1 VLFGSVLLV
10 AAAASFLLQP
20 GPGTSEIDVD
30 AAARRAMVAY
40 REERIDPASVAALVD
55 ETGILAHALD
65 RAPVAARSSLES
77 PPLSVEEAERQL
89 GECKARAKDRLKAL
103 KALGQWAK
111 DYQEAHKTHSKQ
123 LEKLADTA
131 ASTIVHLFGPG
142 DDSVAAAE
150 PPSKAATARG
160 EGHNTTAQ
168 MDVPRCE
175 PVDRDGLAATTPLQL
190 WCRSLAGH
198 TRHRSREASALG
210 DLGADTLLETA
221 TKLGAEQAL
230 LEKRCSAHGNA
241 LVLDRQKAAAAKAAA
256 DRAQTAAEER
266 FRAHVEKMVG

>member
-1 VLFGSVLLV
+1 
-10 AAAASFLLQP
+10 
-20 GPGTSEIDVD
+20 
-30 AAARRAMVAY
+30 MVAY
-40 REERIDPASVAALVD
+40 REERIDAASVTALVN
-55 ETGILAHALD
+55 ETGVLAPALD
-65 RAPVAARSSLES
+65 RAPVAARASFEG
-77 PPLSVEEAERQL
+77 PRLSVEEAERQL

-131 ASTIVHLFGPG
+131 ASTIVSLFGPS
-142 DDSVAAAE
+142 DDSLAAAE
-150 PPSKAATARG
+150 PPRQAAASARA
-160 EGHNTTAQ
+160 EGRNTTAQ

-175 PVDRDGLAATTPLQL
+175 DADREGLAATTPLQL

-198 TRHRSREASALG
+198 TRRRAREAFVLG
-210 DLGADTLLETA
+210 DLGANCLLGAA
-221 TKLGAEQAL
+221 TKAGAEQAL